1 VDAVFS
7 MRTFRFLL
15 ALAGPAV
22 TGGANLAAQAVER
35 TDVPGRGILRVTF
48 DPRIM
53 TWNDEFTDA
62 GRRRLGFGLTGDTV
76 GSRYIPALGQ
86 LEQNVRTVTGDLVP
100 VIRPQVLGAADRQP
114 LLPRFVASLGA
125 GLLSVYQERRT
136 YPITAELGVTSR
148 LSVSLTVPIVRAA
161 MRSALQLSTT
171 GANLGLNP
179 RLTVAGAAGAYAA
192 FFTQFD
198 TTLARFAQNINA
210 GLYGCAGN
218 PSCPARDSLA
228 LWRSVFD
235 ALHGTVY
242 GVAQVGS
249 PFMPL
254 DASPAGR
261 GIDSAVARI
270 RRDMSAFGV
279 AGFDTT
285 FLLPKDTVSGT
296 LVQAVI
302 VDSAIGFGYNRIP
315 FRTGFRY
322 GLGDIELAAKYRFR
336 AGAHY
341 AAAVKAL
348 VRLPTGARDSAD
360 DLLAQPIG
368 DHQTDLEGQLTQEL
382 MAGPLWLNLAVRA
395 GLQRPGTRVRR
406 VAPPDAFLVPVAATA
421 SLRWDPGD
429 YVGVDVAP
437 LVRLAPEFAAGFT
450 AGYWT
455 KQRDRYAFQSP
466 QDSVALATRLGA
478 PMPASVLD
486 EGTAQHRLRLG
497 FAVTYHGATVE
508 GGFSI
513 EQTVSGGGRVPAATV
528 YRLVLRTSRKLF

>member
-1 VDAVFS
+1 MA
-7 MRTFRFLL
+7 
-15 ALAGPAV
+15 
-22 TGGANLAAQAVER
+22 AAQAVER

-53 TWNDEFTDA
+53 TWNDEFTDG

-76 GSRYIPALGQ
+76 GSRYIPALAQ
-86 LEQNVRTVTGDLVP
+86 LEQNVRTVTGDL
-100 VIRPQVLGAADRQP
+100 P

-125 GLLSVYQERRT
+125 GLLSVRQERRT
-136 YPITAELGVTSR
+136 TPVTAELGLTSR
-148 LSVSLTVPIVRAA
+148 LSVSLTVPIVRVST
-161 MRSALQLSTT
+161 RSGLQLSTA

-179 RLTVAGAAGAYAA
+179 RLNVAGADAAYVA

-198 TTLARFAQNINA
+198 STLARFDQNIAA
-210 GLYGCAGN
+210 GQYGCAGN
-218 PSCPARDSLA
+218 APCAARDSSA
-228 LWRSVFD
+228 YWHSVRA
-235 ALHGTVY
+235 ALHEVTY
-242 GVAQVGS
+242 GVGNPGSPGS

-254 DASPAGR
+254 DSSGAGR
-261 GIDSAVARI
+261 GIDSTVAHI
-270 RRDMSAFGV
+270 KRDMVAAFGV

-285 FLLPKDTVSGT
+285 FLLPADTVTGL
-296 LVQAVI
+296 LVRAVI

-322 GLGDIELAAKYRFR
+322 GLGDVELAAKYRLL

-341 AAAVKAL
+341 AAAAKVL

-360 DLLAQPIG
+360 ELLAQWIG

-382 MAGPLWLNLAVRA
+382 TAGPLWLNLAVRA
-395 GLQRPGTRVRR
+395 GVQRPGTRVRR
-406 VAPPDAFLVPVAATA
+406 VAPPDAFLVPAAATS

-455 KQRDRYAFQSP
+455 KGRDRYAFQSS
-466 QDSVALATRLGA
+466 QDSTALASRLGVPTA
-478 PMPASVLD
+478 ASVLD
-486 EGTAQHRLRLG
+486 AGTSERRLRLG
-497 FAVTYHGATVE
+497 FALTYHGPMVE

-513 EQTVSGGGRVPAATV
+513 EQTVSGGPLVPGATV
-528 YRLVLRTSRKLF
+528 YRLVMRTSRRLF

>member
-1 VDAVFS
+1 MA
-7 MRTFRFLL
+7 
-15 ALAGPAV
+15 
-22 TGGANLAAQAVER
+22 AAQAVER

-53 TWNDEFTDA
+53 TWNDEFTDG

-76 GSRYIPALGQ
+76 GSRYIPALAQ
-86 LEQNVRTVTGDLVP
+86 LEQNVRTVTGDL
-100 VIRPQVLGAADRQP
+100 P

-125 GLLSVYQERRT
+125 GLLSVRQERRT
-136 YPITAELGVTSR
+136 TPVTAELGLTSR
-148 LSVSLTVPIVRAA
+148 LSVSLTVPIVRVST
-161 MRSALQLSTT
+161 RSGLQLSST

-179 RLTVAGAAGAYAA
+179 RLNVAGAGAAYVA

-198 TTLARFAQNINA
+198 STLTRFEQNINA
-210 GLYGCAGN
+210 GLYGSCA
-218 PSCPARDSLA
+218 PSCPARDSLTF
-228 LWRSVFD
+228 WRSVRD

-242 GVAQVGS
+242 GVASVGS

-254 DASPAGR
+254 DSSPAGR

-270 RRDMSAFGV
+270 RRDMAAFGV

-285 FLLPKDTVSGT
+285 FLLPADTVTGL
-296 LVQAVI
+296 LVRAVI

-322 GLGDIELAAKYRFR
+322 GLGDVELAAKYRLL

-341 AAAVKAL
+341 AAAAKVL

-360 DLLAQPIG
+360 ELLAQWIG

-382 MAGPLWLNLAVRA
+382 IAGPLWLNLAVRA
-395 GLQRPGTRVRR
+395 GVQRPGTRVRR
-406 VAPPDAFLVPVAATA
+406 VAPPDAFLVPAAATS

-455 KQRDRYAFQSP
+455 KGRDRYAFQSS
-466 QDSVALATRLGA
+466 QDSTALASRLGVPTA
-478 PMPASVLD
+478 ASVLD
-486 EGTAQHRLRLG
+486 AGTSERRLRLG
-497 FAVTYHGATVE
+497 FALTYHGATVE

-513 EQTVSGGGRVPAATV
+513 EQTVSGGPLVPGGTV
-528 YRLVLRTSRKLF
+528 YRLVMRTSRKLF